1 MIWLIYVL
9 DLQSFTSFAHPTK
22 SSLRNQSVLEIYVL
36 CIQVI
41 KLYKNISPPETV
53 EEASRYESE
62 LKDLRKSN
70 ERLESEIVELRS
82 HLHSTHEA
90 PLLAAPGAM
99 ISTLARRVASQLGA
113 DSSPPAQPPAAPPS
127 SSTSDNLEESMR
139 KVNKYVGTIR
149 TSSLSLDLVF
159 HYIWICF

>member
-1 MIWLIYVL
+1 M
-9 DLQSFTSFAHPTK
+9 
-22 SSLRNQSVLEIYVL
+22 
-36 CIQVI
+36 
-41 KLYKNISPPETV
+41 
-53 EEASRYESE
+53 
-62 LKDLRKSN
+62 RKSN

-149 TSSLSLDLVF
+149 TSSFSLDLVF
-159 HYIWICF
+159 HFIWICFTTVTQLDAPVLALWCGYFIELALNMWLRIWLCSMRSKVWLG